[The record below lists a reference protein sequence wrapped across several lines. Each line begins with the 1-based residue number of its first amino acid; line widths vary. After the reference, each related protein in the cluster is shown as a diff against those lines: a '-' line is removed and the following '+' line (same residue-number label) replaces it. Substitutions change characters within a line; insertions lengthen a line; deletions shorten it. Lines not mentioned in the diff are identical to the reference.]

1 MGPLLEMQLAVCP
14 VPARDPDGRGRRQ
27 EDYELRLF
35 ELVDALFYWDHGE
48 RTDLLSLIE
57 HLHVEGS
64 QTGVVEPSAEHSEVV
79 AHEQLVYSVA
89 A

>member
-1 MGPLLEMQLAVCP
+1 MQLAVCA
-14 VPARDPDGRGRRQ
+14 VPARDPDSRRRRQ

-35 ELVDALFYWDHGE
+35 ELVNSLFYWDNGE
-48 RTDLLSLIE
+48 RADLLGLIE